1 MYYAVLL
8 QPEVIQELPDLASD
22 LRPQP
27 SEPATLSYRSE
38 AFPEDLAESTPV
50 QEPAPRRRMRTL
62 SGLLMAAPVGL
73 AVMGAVLAML
83 SHGH

>member
-27 SEPATLSYRSE
+27 SEPAAPSYRSE
-38 AFPEDLAESTPV
+38 AFPED
-50 QEPAPRRRMRTL
+50 
-62 SGLLMAAPVGL
+62 
-73 AVMGAVLAML
+73 
-83 SHGH
+83 